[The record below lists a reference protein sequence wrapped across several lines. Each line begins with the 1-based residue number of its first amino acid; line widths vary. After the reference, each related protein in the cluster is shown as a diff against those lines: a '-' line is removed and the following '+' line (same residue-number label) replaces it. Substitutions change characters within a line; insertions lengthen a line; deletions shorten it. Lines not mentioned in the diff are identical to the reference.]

1 MDKPDWFLEKNPLGT
16 VPTLETPAGEVV
28 YESPITCEYLDE
40 VYPEKRLLPS
50 NPFGKAQQ
58 KMMLE
63 QYSKVSYMK
72 TLIQIIGF
80 DLVKSRTIIKESFE
94 LLFLTDN
101 AILLQDPDRQKE
113 W

>member
-1 MDKPDWFLEKNPLGT
+1 MRFCPFAQRARLVLNAKGIKYDTININLKDKPDWFLEKSPFGL

-63 QYSKVSYMK
+63 HFSKVSYMK
-72 TLIQIIGF
+72 TFIQIM
-80 DLVKSRTIIKESFE
+80 TT
-94 LLFLTDN
+94 FLKLN
-101 AILLQDPDRQKE
+101 S
-113 W
+113 

>member
-1 MDKPDWFLEKNPLGT
+1 M
-16 VPTLETPAGEVV
+16 V